1 MTSTPETT
9 TLASAL
15 GDVLDQAAGEIDS
28 CRSRGLRS
36 ATGLH
41 RRLQDLL
48 TSTLANA
55 WPDLPVITVT
65 HRPPPSDALPADCVL
80 LNPLDGV
87 AAVASGSPHFAVTAC
102 RIRRGF
108 PVQGIVDLPA
118 HHIRVSVDRAARTV
132 TGSVDRLPVFDESTV
147 LTRPDDAD
155 SARRILAGR
164 PVEVVPTASVMMT
177 LVALGR
183 ARVAAHL
190 PAGHDT
196 ATPWD
201 YVSAALAVHTS
212 GGTVRAPDGRD
223 LAHSRPAAHAGWL
236 ATNQPP
242 SPAELAPLMNP
253 PYGPAGEGGR
263 G

>member
-9 TLASAL
+9 SLATVL
-15 GDVLDQAAGEIDS
+15 GGVLDQASGDMAS
-28 CRSRGLRS
+28 LRSRGLDS
-36 ATGLH
+36 ATGL
-41 RRLQDLL
+41 RGRLQDLL
-48 TSTLANA
+48 TTALEEA
-55 WPDLPVITVT
+55 WPDVPVLTAT
-65 HRPPPSDALPADCVL
+65 HRPPPSGALPDDCVL

-87 AAVASGSPHFAVTAC
+87 AALAAGSAHFAVTAC

-118 HHIRVSVDRAARTV
+118 HHIRVNIEGAARTV
-132 TGSVDRLPVFDESTV
+132 TGHVDRLPLFGEDTV
-147 LTRPDDAD
+147 LTRPDDAGA
-155 SARRILAGR
+155 ARRILAGR
-164 PVEVVPTASVMMT
+164 PVETVLTASVMLT

-183 ARVAAHL
+183 ARAAAHL
-190 PAGHDT
+190 PAGHDR

-223 LAHSRPAAHAGWL
+223 LAHSRRPAAHAGWL

-242 SPAELAPLMNP
+242 RPAELAPLMLP
-253 PYGPAGEGGR
+253 PQHPTECHP
-263 G
+263 